1 MVCFLLPQ
9 DKGGA
14 FYSLVGGGG
23 VPSTVR
29 VCGTL
34 NLDHVLGA
42 QNHTHLNQHLQ
53 VLKLDDT
60 YLYCTMMLH
69 ISSSQKIGKHMW
81 LNNLALFNCQF
92 VITSANHWASTII
105 TINLDYSYSPH

>member
-14 FYSLVGGGG
+14 FYSLVGGEG
-23 VPSTVR
+23 VPSIVG

-53 VLKLDDT
+53 VVKLDDT

-69 ISSSQKIGKHMW
+69 ISSSQKIGK
-81 LNNLALFNCQF
+81 
-92 VITSANHWASTII
+92 
-105 TINLDYSYSPH
+105 LDIDTVKVHIRP

>member
-14 FYSLVGGGG
+14 FYSLVGGEG
-23 VPSTVR
+23 VPSIVG

-53 VLKLDDT
+53 VVKLDDT
-60 YLYCTMMLH
+60 YLYCTMMFH
-69 ISSSQKIGKHMW
+69 ISTSQKISKLDIDTVKVHIRPW
-81 LNNLALFNCQF
+81 LHGFMQIIKKIHFYMLTGLAVDN
-92 VITSANHWASTII
+92 
-105 TINLDYSYSPH
+105 